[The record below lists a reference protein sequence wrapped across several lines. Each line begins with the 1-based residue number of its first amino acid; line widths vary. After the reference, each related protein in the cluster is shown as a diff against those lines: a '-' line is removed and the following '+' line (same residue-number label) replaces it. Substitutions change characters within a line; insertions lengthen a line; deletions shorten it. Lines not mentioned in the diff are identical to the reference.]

1 MFRMVICS
9 LIVVASAASA
19 ALGQADYLAKEA
31 LRGAGL
37 AKFWQFQLPLDA
49 KQRLAEVYLVDD
61 QLYCATDDGYVL
73 AVHAHTGALR
83 WIKKVTDA
91 SHRIARPAHSGG
103 RTLFLSDIVLTQ
115 VDRLTGE
122 GIMRRELGPVISS
135 APVSTGGVVYFGS
148 VDRRFYAH
156 DLYSGFEF
164 WKVGTNGQIS
174 SRPVI
179 WQGDLFVASHD
190 GAIYSCSAA
199 NKRYRWVA
207 RTRGANSADL
217 AVDENGLYVASRDHS
232 LYQFD
237 VGFGQIRW
245 RARFSGPLYD
255 PPVLTPELA
264 YQYSRDDGLAAIE
277 TGTIDVEKRIRWKI
291 ASGLSLLTV
300 DDKYAYVLTKGETI
314 LAVRIDNG
322 QVDHR
327 LSAPGFTIPIPS
339 PGDGAIYLADEFG
352 RLFCGR
358 SRSVP
363 FLRREDVRAAVA
375 ARHPQTPA
383 GAAVA
388 APVTPDD
395 DEIRDALSSRRTGLP
410 VGGKSKVTKA
420 FEKGAENSP

>member
-277 TGTIDVEKRIRWKI
+277 TGTIDVKERFRWKI
-291 ASGLSLLTV
+291 ADGLSLLTV
-300 DDKYAYVLTKGETI
+300 DETYAYVL
-314 LAVRIDNG
+314 
-322 QVDHR
+322 
-327 LSAPGFTIPIPS
+327 
-339 PGDGAIYLADEFG
+339 
-352 RLFCGR
+352 
-358 SRSVP
+358 
-363 FLRREDVRAAVA
+363 
-375 ARHPQTPA
+375 
-383 GAAVA
+383 
-388 APVTPDD
+388 
-395 DEIRDALSSRRTGLP
+395 
-410 VGGKSKVTKA
+410 
-420 FEKGAENSP
+420 